1 MNNPNPHNLVRN
13 EQSQAKADLTP
24 TGKTDD
30 ASQHTG
36 LVACWLLVPS
46 DAEALVALLQQLA
59 ASSQIGILFP
69 PFAGPSSHG
78 ATAAEDRWLEH
89 SEAAKCLGVSKSTLY
104 RYACQRRI
112 ECRKIAGRLEYRQSI
127 LEKLKSEQ
135 TRPARLSRQ
144 PGGIIPSAF
153 SSGK

>member
-59 ASSQIGILFP
+59 ASSQIGSPFP
-69 PFAGPSSHG
+69 PFSGPSSHS

-89 SEAAKCLGVSKSTLY
+89 GEASKCLGISKSTLY
-104 RYACQRRI
+104 RYVSQQRI
-112 ECRKIAGRLEYRQSI
+112 ECRKVAGRLEYRQSS
-127 LEKLKSEQ
+127 LEKLKKEQ
-135 TRPARLSRQ
+135 LRPARLSHHA
-144 PGGIIPSAF
+144 GSIIPAAF